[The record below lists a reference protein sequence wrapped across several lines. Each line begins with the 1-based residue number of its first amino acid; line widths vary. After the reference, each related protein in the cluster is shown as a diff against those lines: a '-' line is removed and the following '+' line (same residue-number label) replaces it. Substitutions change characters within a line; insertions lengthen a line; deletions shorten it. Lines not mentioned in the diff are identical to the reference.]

1 MHVYMIII
9 INNLYYNNL
18 ANSYPILKRW
28 ILIKCI
34 CFLLLKLKLMI
45 AIKNNLIWIK
55 IEIINIKI
63 KEIGNKSILIT
74 IWLQRIIKNIFK
86 NVQIV
91 WSKYMIKLIKN
102 MKLRNIKLANSTNK
116 YRNYIMIAIS
126 ILWNLCNWENRQNH
140 NYQ

>member
-1 MHVYMIII
+1 
-9 INNLYYNNL
+9 
-18 ANSYPILKRW
+18 
-28 ILIKCI
+28 
-34 CFLLLKLKLMI
+34 MI

-91 WSKYMIKLIKN
+91 
-102 MKLRNIKLANSTNK
+102 
-116 YRNYIMIAIS
+116 
-126 ILWNLCNWENRQNH
+126 
-140 NYQ
+140 